1 MTVLG
6 FQGSS
11 FIVPKIGEMG
21 HFWTPDQQQVL
32 ALYICP
38 LGFPDIISDDRQR
51 LSKNDDLGF

>member
-1 MTVLG
+1 MTVLD

-38 LGFPDIISDDRQR
+38 LGFPDISDDRQR